1 MNARTDDAAR
11 RLAREAAQWLALQD
25 AGGLSAEQRD
35 SLSRWRER
43 SAAHEALWQKAEAL
57 RERFSQVPAPLAATC
72 LDRPDP
78 DRRRLLG
85 QALAVGTLVPL
96 GWLGYRQLPVDSWRA
111 DLRTATGER
120 RGLTLPDGSRLQL
133 NTASAVNLDFSLGRQ
148 QVQLV
153 AGEIAVDSAGSLQ
166 VQTRQG
172 LLRAGGASFCVRLG
186 GRGCTVSVSRGQVDL
201 QPLSGPGARVD
212 AGQRA
217 LLGASGIGALQPFD
231 AQLPGWQQGLLLA
244 NNQRLGEL
252 LRELRRYRPGLLR
265 WDPALER
272 LAVTGTFQ
280 LDDTDRILALL
291 AASLPLVV
299 HYRTRYW
306 VSLTPRENTA

>member
-1 MNARTDDAAR
+1 MSARSDDAAR

-35 SLSRWRER
+35 DLSRWRGR
-43 SAAHEALWQKAEAL
+43 SVAHEALWQKAEAL
-57 RERFSQVPAPLAATC
+57 RRRFSEVPAPLAAAC

-78 DRRRLLG
+78 DRRRLLA
-85 QALAVGTLVPL
+85 QALALGTLAPL

-133 NTASAVNLDFSLGRQ
+133 NTASAVNLDISGGRP

-153 AGEIAVDSAGSLQ
+153 AGEMAVDSVGALL
-166 VQTRQG
+166 VQTRHG
-172 LLRAGGASFCVRLG
+172 LLRAWGASFCVRLG
-186 GRGCTVSVSRGQVDL
+186 ERDCAVSVSRGQVDL
-201 QPLSGPGARVD
+201 QPLSGPGARLD

-217 LLGASGIGALQPFD
+217 LLGTTGIGAAQAFD

-244 NNQRLGEL
+244 DNQPLGEL

-291 AASLPLVV
+291 AASLPLAV